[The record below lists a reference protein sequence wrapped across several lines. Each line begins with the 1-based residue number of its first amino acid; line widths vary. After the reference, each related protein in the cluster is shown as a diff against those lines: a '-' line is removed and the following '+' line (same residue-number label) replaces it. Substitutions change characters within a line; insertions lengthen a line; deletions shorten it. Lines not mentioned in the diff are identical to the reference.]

1 MYPPVPP
8 SFESASGNHLNEKE
22 ANYCKVYANRCD
34 HQKLQRAIDN
44 QSSISEAENS
54 IEPRPSLSSSF
65 RGKKSQS
72 FPALS
77 STRKIHQRI
86 SMLLVPIMLKGK

>member
-54 IEPRPSLSSSF
+54 IEPRPSLSCSF
-65 RGKKSQS
+65 RGKNLKV
-72 FPALS
+72 FPHYLQPGRFIRESPCCWFLS
-77 STRKIHQRI
+77 C
-86 SMLLVPIMLKGK
+86 